1 MTARQIADPEG
12 ISQGTAKTRIR
23 AGTQEL
29 RAASLLE
36 GGRLMNDL
44 NKMGCGEFADAAGE
58 LALGVLTGR
67 ERAEA
72 LAHLDQCDACRENVR
87 QLTVMSEKLLAL
99 LPISEPPT
107 GFETGVIERLG
118 LGPPSPSPGLAS
130 RIARACFPGRQS
142 GSRPGPLRVGRAR
155 RMLPVVT
162 VLLAV
167 VVSGLG
173 WWRLQAVGSALARR
187 PLSSAALLTPS
198 RQTAGKIFF
207 YAGSPRWTFIS
218 VNLGRENAIVICQL
232 ETRDGHY
239 VTIGSFWLADG
250 DGSWGSA
257 DPVSIGPLAGA
268 RLISTKGAVL
278 ATASISGS

>member
-1 MTARQIADPEG
+1 MM
-12 ISQGTAKTRIR
+12 S
-23 AGTQEL
+23 
-29 RAASLLE
+29 
-36 GGRLMNDL
+36 DL
-44 NKMGCGEFADAAGE
+44 NKMDCGEFADTAGE

-72 LAHLDQCDACRENVR
+72 LAHLDQCDACRENVC

-99 LPISEPPT
+99 LPVSEPPT
-107 GFETGVIERLG
+107 GFETGVMERLG
-118 LGPPSPSPGLAS
+118 LGP
-130 RIARACFPGRQS
+130 
-142 GSRPGPLRVGRAR
+142 PGPLRVGRAR

-173 WWRLQAVGSALARR
+173 WWHLQAVGSALAGR

-198 RQTAGKIFF
+198 RQTAGRIFF

-218 VNLGRENAIVICQL
+218 VNLGRENATVICQL

-239 VTIGSFWLADG
+239 VTTGSFWVADG

-268 RLISTKGAVL
+268 RLISTKGTVL